1 LTGPGGDPNGAPMK
15 KIILI
20 LTALAFAT
28 PASAE
33 WSRTWS
39 CDNGMIDVTLVKHAT
54 KAFELNFSGKL
65 PVVWAYRDGKPEK
78 AFDFRFVGKDGAIF
92 NGKLCKLVEEPQ

>member
-39 CDNGMIDVTLVKHAT
+39 CDSRMIDVTLVKHAT